1 MNPDL
6 RAIEAA
12 LRGEPHDPSN
22 LSPEAAAVV
31 LPLVRRVVQERDDA
45 RHEIDMLRRERHAE
59 RQRVDER
66 DQDVAQLREALEE
79 EGRKSEER
87 RRALLAECMG
97 PEGGADLGFTPIMGK
112 WFKPDGDRDEFG
124 LWPRWWVVYRDNAT
138 ANVTLELR
146 DHGRYVT
153 ASCFV
158 TQRSAMKA
166 ALSHAMGKA

>member
-12 LRGEPHDPSN
+12 LRNEPCDPSN
-22 LSPEAAAVV
+22 LSSEAASVV
-31 LPLVRRVVQERDDA
+31 LPLVRRVVQERDD
-45 RHEIDMLRRERHAE
+45 
-59 RQRVDER
+59 
-66 DQDVAQLREALEE
+66 LREALEE
-79 EGRKSEER
+79 EGRRSEER
-87 RRALLAECMG
+87 RLALLAECMD